1 VLLGRALAPWNEI
14 CYSAASLVPLPDEI
28 TGRERQSSF
37 CTGPHNGRGYMETA
51 SHPETLVG
59 ADRPFW
65 TTRESFDDMQ
75 SLSSVSVA
83 RGDLSVGRYRR
94 DRPGLGISTPN
105 PISPIVM
112 PVVILRPRPAHVG
125 WHDGRLV
132 EVPPLGAGA
141 LACLDLR
148 EAWTMDLSEP
158 FDSLHAFIP
167 LTAFD
172 EVTAEMKR
180 SRIDTLHCP
189 IAVEHTDETMLNLAR
204 ALNPVLARPEHAT
217 ALFTD
222 HVFLAMVTHLAWM
235 YGGLDNRDRQAYAT
249 PKGRMLTPLQERR
262 VTSRL
267 LDDLAGDT
275 SLSELAAL
283 CGLSRSHFI
292 RAFKQVAW
300 MPPHRWLSI
309 QRVKHAKVL
318 LRGTKMPIA
327 DIAVAC
333 GFADQSHLTRVF
345 SKAFHVSPAA
355 WRRQWRD

>member
-1 VLLGRALAPWNEI
+1 
-14 CYSAASLVPLPDEI
+14 
-28 TGRERQSSF
+28 
-37 CTGPHNGRGYMETA
+37 METSSDPQA
-51 SHPETLVG
+51 LVG
-59 ADRPFW
+59 ADRPFFAA
-65 TTRESFDDMQ
+65 RESLDDIR
-75 SLSSVSVA
+75 SLSSVSFA

-94 DRPGLGISTPN
+94 DRPGLGVSTPN
-105 PISPIVM
+105 PISPMVM
-112 PVVILRPRPAHVG
+112 AVVILRPRPAHAG
-125 WHDGRLV
+125 WRDDRLV
-132 EVPPLGAGA
+132 DVPALGAGA
-141 LACLDLR
+141 LNCLDLR
-148 EAWTMDLSEP
+148 EAWSMDLSEP
-158 FDSLHAFIP
+158 FDSFHAFIP

-180 SRIDTLHCP
+180 SRIERLHCP
-189 IAVEHTDETMLNLAR
+189 IGVEHTDETMLNLAR

-217 ALFTD
+217 ALFID
-222 HVFLAMVTHLAWM
+222 HVFLAMVTHLAGM
-235 YGGLDNRDRQAYAT
+235 YGGLDSRDRQADAA

-283 CGLSRSHFI
+283 CGLSRSYFI
-292 RAFKQVAW
+292 RAFKQITG
-300 MPPHRWLSI
+300 MPPHRWLLM
-309 QRVKHAKVL
+309 QRVRHAKAL

-355 WRRQWRD
+355 WRRQWRQ